1 MPATYEKI
9 ATTTLGSSSATI
21 TFSSIGSGYTDLRIV
36 LTAKGTAGAGNSA
49 VRFNND
55 SATNYSSTFL
65 GGDGSSATS
74 QRNTS
79 DNEIEIDIGGY
90 GSSPQLYTIDIFSY
104 AGSTYK
110 TALST
115 QSSDQNGSGRVTRSV
130 GLWRSTS
137 AITRVDLIIVGGGSY
152 DTGTTA
158 TLYGILKA

>member
-1 MPATYEKI
+1 MPITYDKI
-9 ATTTLGSSSATI
+9 ATTTLSSSAATI
-21 TFSSIGSGYTDLRIV
+21 TFSSISSGYTDLRIV
-36 LTAKGTAGAGNSA
+36 LNGIGTAGAGNSA

-65 GGDGSSATS
+65 QGDGTAISS

-90 GSSPQLYTIDIFSY
+90 GSSPQLYTVDVFSY
-104 AGSTYK
+104 AGSTFK

-115 QSSDQNGSGRVTRSV
+115 QSSDQNGSGRTSV
-130 GLWRSTS
+130 SIGVWRSTS
-137 AITRVDLIIVGGGSY
+137 AINRVDLIIVGGGSY

-158 TLYGILKA
+158 TIYGILKA

>member
-130 GLWRSTS
+130 GL
-137 AITRVDLIIVGGGSY
+137 
-152 DTGTTA
+152 
-158 TLYGILKA
+158 

>member
-1 MPATYEKI
+1 MPVTYDKI

-21 TFSSIGSGYTDLRIV
+21 TFNSIGSGYTDLKIV
-36 LTAKGTAGAGNSA
+36 LNGIGTAGAGNSA
-49 VRFNND
+49 IRFNND
-55 SATNYSSTFL
+55 STAIYASTFL

-74 QRNTS
+74 QRNTN

-90 GSSPQLYTIDIFSY
+90 GSAPQLYTIDIFSY
-104 AGSTYK
+104 AGATFK
-110 TALST
+110 GTLTT

-130 GLWRSTS
+130 GVWRSTS

>member
-1 MPATYEKI
+1 MPDISTEVAI
-9 ATTTLGSSSATI
+9 ATTTLGSSAASI
-21 TFSSIGSGYTDLRIV
+21 TFSSITGSYTDLRIV
-36 LTAKGTAGAGNSA
+36 LNGIGTAGAGNSA
-49 VRFNND
+49 IRFNND
-55 SATNYSSTFL
+55 TATNYSSTFL

-90 GSSPQLYTIDIFSY
+90 GSAPQLYTIDIFSY

-158 TLYGILKA
+158 TLYGIL